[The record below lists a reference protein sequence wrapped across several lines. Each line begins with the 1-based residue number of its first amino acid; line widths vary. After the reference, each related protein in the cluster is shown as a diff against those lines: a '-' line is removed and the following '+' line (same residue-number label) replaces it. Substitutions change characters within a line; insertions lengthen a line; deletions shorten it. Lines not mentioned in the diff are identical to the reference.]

1 MASQFLALRRH
12 PLRRQRRSGLLT
24 PSTAMA
30 DTALALS
37 LMPDSDT
44 ALDITPPTLG
54 PLPLSLP
61 RLRPKPRRPLQ
72 RRRRRGPLMPTTA
85 TEPDSVLATDTVVTP
100 DTVAFTAMVATP
112 MAAFM
117 ADMDSQSLPPPLP
130 RKRRLRRRRRGPL
143 MPTTATEPDTDLA
156 TDTEVTPDTVAFTVM
171 VATPMVAFMADM
183 DSQSLPLPLPR
194 KRRLRRRRRG
204 LLMPTTVTEPDT
216 ASATEVTD
224 TASPMPDMG
233 MVESDLTTLPQSSP
247 LPRRRRLPPRNK
259 QTAIK
264 SNESRWTAQQKYA
277 YNQNPSSFSLALWS
291 ILF

>member
-1 MASQFLALRRH
+1 MIFILKFPALPRL
-12 PLRRQRRSGLLT
+12 PLRRPRRRGLPT

-30 DTALALS
+30 DTALDMALALS

-44 ALDITPPTLG
+44 APDITPPTLG
-54 PLPLSLP
+54 PLPPSLP
-61 RLRPKPRRPLQ
+61 QLRPKPRRPPQ
-72 RRRRRGPLMPTTA
+72 RRR
-85 TEPDSVLATDTVVTP
+85 
-100 DTVAFTAMVATP
+100 
-112 MAAFM
+112 
-117 ADMDSQSLPPPLP
+117 
-130 RKRRLRRRRRGPL
+130 KRDPL
-143 MPTTATEPDTDLA
+143 MPTTATEPDTVLA
-156 TDTEVTPDTVAFTVM
+156 TDTEVTPDTVAFTAM

-204 LLMPTTVTEPDT
+204 PLMPTTATEPDT

-224 TASPMPDMG
+224 TAFPMPDMG
-233 MVESDLTTLPQSSP
+233 MESDLTTLPQSSP

>member
-1 MASQFLALRRH
+1 MGEVTDTEVTATDFRTDWSSTQTARTPTASQFPALPRL
-12 PLRRQRRSGLLT
+12 PLRRPRRRGLLT

-44 ALDITPPTLG
+44 APDITLPTLG
-54 PLPLSLP
+54 PLPPSLP
-61 RLRPKPRRPLQ
+61 QLRPKPRKPPQ

-85 TEPDSVLATDTVVTP
+85 TEPDTVLATVT
-100 DTVAFTAMVATP
+100 VATP
-112 MAAFM
+112 MA
-117 ADMDSQSLPPPLP
+117 
-130 RKRRLRRRRRGPL
+130 
-143 MPTTATEPDTDLA
+143 
-156 TDTEVTPDTVAFTVM
+156 
-171 VATPMVAFMADM
+171 AFMADM

-204 LLMPTTVTEPDT
+204 PLMPTTATEPDT
-216 ASATEVTD
+216 ASATGVTD

-264 SNESRWTAQQKYA
+264 SNESRWTAPQKIC
-277 YNQNPSSFSLALWS
+277 L
-291 ILF
+291 

>member
-1 MASQFLALRRH
+1 MGDTEATDTDFHTVWSSTQTARTPTASQFPALPRL
-12 PLRRQRRSGLLT
+12 PLRRPRRRGLLT

-30 DTALALS
+30 YTALALS

-44 ALDITPPTLG
+44 APDITLPTLG
-54 PLPLSLP
+54 PLPPSLP
-61 RLRPKPRRPLQ
+61 QLRPKPRRPPQ

-85 TEPDSVLATDTVVTP
+85 TEPDTDLVTDTVVTP
-100 DTVAFTAMVATP
+100 DTVASTAMVATP

-117 ADMDSQSLPPPLP
+117 ADMDSQSL
-130 RKRRLRRRRRGPL
+130 
-143 MPTTATEPDTDLA
+143 
-156 TDTEVTPDTVAFTVM
+156 
-171 VATPMVAFMADM
+171 
-183 DSQSLPLPLPR
+183 LPLLPR

-204 LLMPTTVTEPDT
+204 LLMPTMATEPDT
-216 ASATEVTD
+216 VLATVSEVTPD
-224 TASPMPDMG
+224 TVASTAMVATPMPDTG

-264 SNESRWTAQQKYA
+264 SNESRWTAQKYA

>member
-1 MASQFLALRRH
+1 MGEVTDTEVTATDFHTDWSSTQTARTPTASQFPALPRL
-12 PLRRQRRSGLLT
+12 PLRRPRRRGLLT

-30 DTALALS
+30 DTALDMALALS

-44 ALDITPPTLG
+44 APDITLPTLG
-54 PLPLSLP
+54 PLPPSLP
-61 RLRPKPRRPLQ
+61 QLRPKPRKPPQ
-72 RRRRRGPLMPTTA
+72 RRRRRDPLMPTTA
-85 TEPDSVLATDTVVTP
+85 TEPDTVLATDTVVTP
-100 DTVAFTAMVATP
+100 DTVASTAMVATP

-117 ADMDSQSLPPPLP
+117 AD
-130 RKRRLRRRRRGPL
+130 
-143 MPTTATEPDTDLA
+143 T
-156 TDTEVTPDTVAFTVM
+156 
-171 VATPMVAFMADM
+171 

-247 LPRRRRLPPRNK
+247 LPRRRRLPPKNK

>member
-1 MASQFLALRRH
+1 MGEVTDTEVTATDFHTEWSSTQTARTPTASQFPALPRL
-12 PLRRQRRSGLLT
+12 PLRRPRRRGLLT

-44 ALDITPPTLG
+44 APDITLPTLG
-54 PLPLSLP
+54 PLPPSLP
-61 RLRPKPRRPLQ
+61 QLRPKPRRPPQ
-72 RRRRRGPLMPTTA
+72 RRRRRDPLMPTTA
-85 TEPDSVLATDTVVTP
+85 TQPDTVLATDTEVTP
-100 DTVAFTAMVATP
+100 DTVASTAMVATP

-117 ADMDSQSLPPPLP
+117 ADMDSQSLLPLLP
-130 RKRRLRRRRRGPL
+130 RKRRLRRRRRGLL

-171 VATPMVAFMADM
+171 VATPMVAFVADM

-194 KRRLRRRRRG
+194 KRRPRRRRRG
-204 LLMPTTVTEPDT
+204 PLMPTTVTEPDT

-233 MVESDLTTLPQSSP
+233 MVESDLTTLPQSLP
-247 LPRRRRLPPRNK
+247 LPRRRRLPPKNK
-259 QTAIK
+259 QTAI
-264 SNESRWTAQQKYA
+264 
-277 YNQNPSSFSLALWS
+277 
-291 ILF
+291 